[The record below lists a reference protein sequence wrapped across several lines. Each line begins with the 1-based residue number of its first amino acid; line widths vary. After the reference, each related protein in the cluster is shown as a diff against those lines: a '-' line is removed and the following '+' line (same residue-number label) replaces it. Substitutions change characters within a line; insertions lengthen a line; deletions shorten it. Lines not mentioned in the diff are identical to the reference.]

1 MTGMWELITCHN
13 CLNQYHVFNKNKS
26 HTCKNCGVEIREWSI
41 REIDFDDDI
50 FKIDTNKS
58 KKNVMPQEEP

>member
-13 CLNQYHVFNKNKS
+13 CYNQCHVINKNKS

-41 REIDFDDDI
+41 KEIDFDDDL
-50 FKIDTNKS
+50 FKIDTEKS
-58 KKNVMPQEEP
+58 KNHLISQRNP